1 VPRAIPATLEGLQI
15 TKKAARTGFDW
26 DDAAGIFDKIS
37 EETGEIQ
44 HALKAGDRPKV
55 EEELGDLLFAAVN
68 LARFLHV
75 DPEIALKNANAKFVR
90 RFHEMERLA
99 VDGGRKFENVPR
111 AEKEALWLSAKH
123 SEQTRA
129 KPTPEPIPE
138 AEEAVTARKAG
149 QRR

>member
-1 VPRAIPATLEGLQI
+1 MPRAIPATLEGLQL

-26 DDAAGIFDKIS
+26 DNADGIFDKLR

-44 HALKAGDRPKV
+44 HALNAGNQPKV

-75 DPEIALKNANAKFVR
+75 DPEIALEKCQRQVRSAFSRDGTRSPRRAVANSKTCRDPKRKLSGTRPSCPSVR
-90 RFHEMERLA
+90 VQNPAAELREASLA
-99 VDGGRKFENVPR
+99 
-111 AEKEALWLSAKH
+111 
-123 SEQTRA
+123 
-129 KPTPEPIPE
+129 
-138 AEEAVTARKAG
+138 ARKAG